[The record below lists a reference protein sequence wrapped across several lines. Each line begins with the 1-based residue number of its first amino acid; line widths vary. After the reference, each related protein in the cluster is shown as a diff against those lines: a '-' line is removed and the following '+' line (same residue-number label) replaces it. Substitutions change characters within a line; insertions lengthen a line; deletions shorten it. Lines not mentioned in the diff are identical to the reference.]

1 MRASDGPPDFF
12 KPAGTA
18 GRGVRRLNRIPL
30 LLVGGMVVVVTSVFG
45 YTLYDR
51 NKAIQRQAAEGV
63 SQHDGT
69 PADAAF
75 ILSGAPAAG
84 VIPASRATPTPTTA
98 PLPAAPL
105 QSALTGPKTPQQL
118 AADTTTLRRTQMQ
131 EQIETNRI
139 TALQSALGAGSSIPR
154 PPTQPI
160 QGTVSPYPPL
170 PPGQGSRGY
179 NEADDPNGQGAKAA
193 FLKKQPADSSN
204 LLAATREAPLS
215 PYEIRSGTVI
225 PAVMIG
231 GVNSDLP
238 GQLLGQVSENVY
250 DTATGQHL
258 LIPQGAKLVGTYD
271 NAVTYGQQRV
281 LVVWNRIIFPDASAL
296 DLKGMPGADQSGYA
310 GFYDQ
315 VDNHYLRVFGSAVLM
330 SLFSAGVQLSQPQA
344 SNGENYS
351 SSQVI
356 AGALG
361 QQLGQAGLATVQ
373 RNLGIAP
380 TLTIR
385 PGYLFTVMVTKD
397 VVLPGTWTGSR

>member
-1 MRASDGPPDFF
+1 MKRSDGPPDFF

-18 GRGVRRLNRIPL
+18 GRGVRRLNRVPL
-30 LLVGGMVVVVTSVFG
+30 LLIGGMVVVVMSVFG

-51 NKAIQRQAAEGV
+51 NKAIQQQATANV
-63 SQHDGT
+63 QQHSGA

-75 ILSGAPAAG
+75 VLSGAPADG
-84 VIPASRATPTPTTA
+84 IIPADRGSSPTA
-98 PLPAAPL
+98 PSLPPGALQPAAL
-105 QSALTGPKTPQQL
+105 GLKSAPPL
-118 AADTTTLRRTQMQ
+118 AADTATLRRTQLQ

-139 TALQSALGAGSSIPR
+139 NALQNALGAASTIPR
-154 PPTQPI
+154 PPAVQTSAP
-160 QGTVSPYPPL
+160 SYSAPL
-170 PPGQGSRGY
+170 PGQPNRPVA
-179 NEADDPNGQGAKAA
+179 EANDVNGQAAKAA
-193 FLKKQPADSSN
+193 FLKKQAPDSSN
-204 LLAATREAPLS
+204 LLATTREAPLS
-215 PYEIRSGTVI
+215 PYEIRAGTVI
-225 PAVMIG
+225 PAVLIG

-271 NAVTYGQQRV
+271 NAVTYGQHRV
-281 LVVWNRIIFPDASAL
+281 LVVWTRIIFPDASAL
-296 DLKGMPGADQSGYA
+296 DLNGMPGADQSGYA
-310 GFYDQ
+310 GFNDQ

-397 VVLPGTWTGSR
+397 VVVPGAWPERQHQ

>member
-1 MRASDGPPDFF
+1 MKRSDGPPDFF

-18 GRGVRRLNRIPL
+18 GRGVRRLNRVPL
-30 LLVGGMVVVVTSVFG
+30 LLVGGVVVVVMSVFG

-51 NKAIQRQAAEGV
+51 NKAIQQQAAANTQ
-63 SQHDGT
+63 QHSGT

-75 ILSGAPAAG
+75 VLSGAPADG
-84 VIPASRATPTPTTA
+84 IIPADRGP
-98 PLPAAPL
+98 PL
-105 QSALTGPKTPQQL
+105 QSAALQPAALGLKTAQPW
-118 AADTTTLRRTQMQ
+118 AADAATLRRTQLQ

-139 TALQSALGAGSSIPR
+139 NALQNALGAGSTISR
-154 PPTQPI
+154 PPAVQTNAP
-160 QGTVSPYPPL
+160 SYSPPL
-170 PPGQGSRGY
+170 SGQPNRPVA
-179 NEADDPNGQGAKAA
+179 EANDVNGQAAKAA
-193 FLKKQPADSSN
+193 FLKKQAPESSN
-204 LLAATREAPLS
+204 LLATTREAPLS
-215 PYEIRSGTVI
+215 PYEIRAGTVI

-296 DLKGMPGADQSGYA
+296 DLNGMPGADQSGYA

-330 SLFSAGVQLSQPQA
+330 SLISAGVQLSQPQA

-351 SSQVI
+351 SSQII

-397 VVLPGTWTGSR
+397 VVLPGAWGG